1 MEGQNG
7 KPMERNKNR
16 ESSVPQT
23 RLGRLSR
30 MTGLATRV
38 AGGMLAEG
46 ARRLAKGERP
56 KLSDMLLTPANARR
70 VADQLAR
77 LRGAAMKL
85 GQLLSMDAG
94 DLLPPELADILARLR
109 SDAQFMPQ
117 QQLEQVL
124 RSNWGPDWRSKF
136 SEFSMQPMAA
146 ASIGQVHAAT
156 ALDGTELAVKVQYPG
171 VRTSIDSD
179 VDNVVSLLSMSGLIP
194 DTAQIKRLLIECKRQ
209 LHEEA
214 DYMRE
219 AECLS
224 RFGQHLAGMPEF
236 VLPMVRPELSTR
248 DILVMTRVGGEPV
261 ENFSNAPQDVRNHIV
276 NSLFKLLFIE
286 VFELGWVQT
295 DPNFANF
302 RYDSQTRQIILLDFG
317 AARPYDAQRVD
328 MYRQILSAA
337 IRKDRYEL
345 HALSLQVGYY
355 DELVAKKHQHTI
367 HDMIIAA
374 CEPAYWNEP
383 YPFGQTDLAERMRD
397 WGMELGMAGDF
408 WHVPPVDSLMLQRK
422 LAGLYLLSARLK
434 GHVDFN
440 PLVKMALG

>member
-1 MEGQNG
+1 MD
-7 KPMERNKNR
+7 PKNSR
-16 ESSVPQT
+16 ESAVPQT
-23 RLGRLSR
+23 RLGRLTR

-46 ARRLAKGERP
+46 ARRLARGERP

-94 DLLPPELADILARLR
+94 DLLPPELAEILARLR
-109 SDAQFMPQ
+109 SDAQYMPQ
-117 QQLEQVL
+117 AQLEQVL
-124 RSNWGPDWRSKF
+124 KNNWGPDWRSKF
-136 SEFSMQPMAA
+136 QSFSMQPMAA

-156 ALDGTELAVKVQYPG
+156 ALDGTELAIKVQYPG

-194 DTAQIKRLLIECKRQ
+194 DTAQIKRLLVECKRQ

-214 DYMRE
+214 DYTRE
-219 AECLS
+219 AECLA
-224 RFGQHLAGMPEF
+224 RFAQHLEGIPCF
-236 VLPMVRPELSTR
+236 VLPRVRPELSTQ
-248 DILVMTRVGGEPV
+248 DILAMTRVGGLPIEQ
-261 ENFSNAPQDVRNHIV
+261 FSAASQEERDHIV
-276 NSLFKLLFIE
+276 NSLFHLLFIE

-302 RYDSQTRQIILLDFG
+302 RYDPDTRQIILLDFG
-317 AARPYDAQRVD
+317 AARPYAPERVAL
-328 MYRQILSAA
+328 YRQILDAA
-337 IRKDRYEL
+337 IRKNRYDL
-345 HALSLQVGYY
+345 HALSLQIGYY
-355 DELVAKKHQHTI
+355 DELVAKQHQNTI

-374 CEPAYWNEP
+374 CEPAYWGEP

-397 WGMELGMAGDF
+397 WGLELGMAGDF

-434 GHVDFN
+434 GRVDFA
-440 PLVKMALG
+440 PLVTMALGR